1 MHILVCIK
9 QILDPEVSPHHFQI
23 DRENKVAVQGEA
35 ALVINPFDENAIEVA
50 LQLKD
55 RQKESIVT
63 VLTMG
68 REPSDKALRRA
79 LSMGC
84 DEAIWLKDSNFE
96 GVDPSGTAK
105 IIARGIRHA
114 AAVDLVLCGRQA
126 GDWDMGQVGTLV
138 AEELSLPYASAVF
151 SIEFEENKLLLKRE
165 MERGIEILAARI
177 PMVATITSASSNQPR
192 LSTTKGILS
201 STRKKITVWS
211 SQDLGVSEKPARL
224 LVVEDLMV
232 AQYGRET
239 RIIDGENGQERG
251 AKLAQHLAQIKVI

>member
-1 MHILVCIK
+1 MHILVCVK
-9 QILDPEVSPHHFQI
+9 QILDPEISSQHFQV
-23 DRENKVAVQGEA
+23 DREGKKAVQGDA

-50 LQLKD
+50 LRLKD

-68 REPSDKALRRA
+68 QEPSDKALRRA

-96 GVDPSGTAK
+96 GLDPSGTAR
-105 IIARGIRHA
+105 IIAKGIRHA
-114 AAVDLVLCGRQA
+114 ADVDLVLCGRQA
-126 GDWDMGQVGTLV
+126 GDWDMGQVGCLV
-138 AEELSLPYASAVF
+138 AEELSLPCASAVF
-151 SIEFEENKLLLKRE
+151 SIEFEESKLLLKRE
-165 MERGIEILAARI
+165 MEKGIEIVEARI

-192 LSTTKGILS
+192 LPTTKGILS

-211 SQDLGVSEKPARL
+211 AQDLGVSEKSPRL

-239 RIIDGENGQERG
+239 KIIDGENGEEKG